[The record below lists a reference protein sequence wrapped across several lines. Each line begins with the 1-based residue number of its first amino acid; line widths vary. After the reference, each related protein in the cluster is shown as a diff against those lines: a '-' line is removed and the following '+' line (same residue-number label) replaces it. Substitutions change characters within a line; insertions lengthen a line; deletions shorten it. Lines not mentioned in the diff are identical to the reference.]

1 MLRLLK
7 TTISSAMFTLSIKG
21 KNVQFDSPVVM
32 GIINAT
38 PDSFVTGHLH
48 KSPSSMVDMAGKML
62 DDGASILDIGGQS
75 TRPGSQRISAEEEA
89 DRVLPIIQLIH
100 QHFRDALLS
109 VDTYYS
115 SVARMAIEAGASIIN
130 DISAGNLDEEMIQ
143 TASSLKIPYICMHMN
158 TTPET
163 MQEDISYQ
171 DVVTDVFQFLEQKV
185 TECKQ
190 AGIQSILIDPG
201 FGFGKT
207 IEQNFSLLA
216 SLDKLNPL
224 QCAILAGL
232 SRKSMIYKTLK
243 IDASVAINGTSCLN
257 TLALM
262 KGASILR
269 VHDVKEAFEAITLF
283 QAYKNAAQGERHF

>member
-1 MLRLLK
+1 
-7 TTISSAMFTLSIKG
+7 MFTLSIKG

>member
-1 MLRLLK
+1 LLRLLK